1 MLGFD
6 KKAARW
12 TWTAAIVLLLLRA
25 IYEIRET
32 LFVLVIA
39 VLFAYMLTPLVN
51 MVNRFLPGKSRAPGL
66 AITYLLLVTT
76 LVVLGIEIGTT
87 VAEEATSL
95 IARGPE
101 FFRNLQGSHVN
112 ITLPHYLEELKGN
125 LLGRIQGL
133 LQAHSNDILGYIP
146 SAGLKLLS
154 FSGYLLFVVLVPIIS
169 FFLLKDGPAIRD
181 SLVSLAP
188 AGPRR
193 DMWVNILQDTNVLL
207 GQYVRAMGLLCLATF
222 IVFSI
227 VFSVFGVPY
236 AILLAAIA
244 FPLEF
249 IPMVGPLTAAIIII
263 VVTAASGYPNLLAVV
278 IFLGVYRLFQDYV
291 LSPRVMSSGIELHPL
306 MVILGVLAGEK
317 LGGVP
322 GMFLSV
328 PAIALVRVF
337 YRRMVIAVAGAPAV
351 TELHEQSA
359 PARPPV
365 ESA

>member
-1 MLGFD
+1 M
-6 KKAARW
+6 
-12 TWTAAIVLLLLRA
+12 
-25 IYEIRET
+25 
-32 LFVLVIA
+32 
-39 VLFAYMLTPLVN
+39 
-51 MVNRFLPGKSRAPGL
+51 
-66 AITYLLLVTT
+66 
-76 LVVLGIEIGTT
+76 
-87 VAEEATSL
+87 
-95 IARGPE
+95 
-101 FFRNLQGSHVN
+101 
-112 ITLPHYLEELKGN
+112 
-125 LLGRIQGL
+125 
-133 LQAHSNDILGYIP
+133 QAHSNDILGYIP

-181 SLVSLAP
+181 SLVALAP

>member
-12 TWTAAIVLLLLRA
+12 TWTAAMVLLLLRA

-39 VLFAYMLTPLVN
+39 ILFAYMLTPLVN
-51 MVNRFLPGKSRAPGL
+51 VVNRLLPGRSRAPGL
-66 AITYLLLVTT
+66 AITYLMLVAV
-76 LVVLGIEIGTT
+76 LVIFSIEIGTR
-87 VAEEATSL
+87 VADEATSL
-95 IARGPE
+95 VKRAPE
-101 FFRNLQGSHVN
+101 FSQTLKTFSDRMPLPGYLRELRGNIFGHVQGFFQ
-112 ITLPHYLEELKGN
+112 E
-125 LLGRIQGL
+125 
-133 LQAHSNDILGYIP
+133 HSSDILSYVP
-146 SAGLKLLS
+146 SAGLKVLS
-154 FSGYLLFVVLVPIIS
+154 FSGYLLFIILVPIIS
-169 FFLLKDGPAIRD
+169 FFLLKDGPDIRD
-181 SLVSLAP
+181 SLTSMAP
-188 AGPRR
+188 PGARR

-222 IVFSI
+222 IVFAI

-236 AILLAAIA
+236 AILLASIA

-249 IPMVGPLTAAIIII
+249 IPLVGPLTAAIIII
-263 VVTAASGYPNLLAVV
+263 IVTVASGYQNILAVV

-291 LSPRVMSSGIELHPL
+291 LSPRIMSSGIEIHPL
-306 MVILGVLAGEK
+306 LVILGVLAGEK

-328 PAIALVRVF
+328 PAIALIRVF
-337 YRRMVIAVAGAPAV
+337 YRRVVALKVNESPGQLV
-351 TELHEQSA
+351 QVH
-359 PARPPV
+359 PPK

>member
-1 MLGFD
+1 
-6 KKAARW
+6 
-12 TWTAAIVLLLLRA
+12 
-25 IYEIRET
+25 
-32 LFVLVIA
+32 
-39 VLFAYMLTPLVN
+39 
-51 MVNRFLPGKSRAPGL
+51 
-66 AITYLLLVTT
+66 
-76 LVVLGIEIGTT
+76 
-87 VAEEATSL
+87 
-95 IARGPE
+95 
-101 FFRNLQGSHVN
+101 
-112 ITLPHYLEELKGN
+112 
-125 LLGRIQGL
+125 
-133 LQAHSNDILGYIP
+133 
-146 SAGLKLLS
+146 LS

-169 FFLLKDGPAIRD
+169 FFLLKDGVAIRD
-181 SLVSLAP
+181 TLVSMVP
-188 AGPRR
+188 PGPRR
-193 DMWVNILQDTNVLL
+193 DMWVNIFQDTNILL

-236 AILLAAIA
+236 AILLASIA

-249 IPMVGPLTAAIIII
+249 IPMVGPLIAAVIII
-263 VVTAASGYPNLLAVV
+263 VVTAASGYPNVLAVI

-337 YRRMVIAVAGAPAV
+337 YRRMVIAVSESREQPTPIPPPA
-351 TELHEQSA
+351 
-359 PARPPV
+359 

>member
-12 TWTAAIVLLLLRA
+12 TWTAVMVLLLLRA

-51 MVNRFLPGKSRAPGL
+51 VVNRFLPGKSRAPGL
-66 AITYLLLVTT
+66 AITYLLLLIV
-76 LVVLGIEIGTT
+76 LVVLGIEIGTR
-87 VAEEATSL
+87 VADEASSL
-95 IARGPE
+95 VARGPE
-101 FFRNLQGSHVN
+101 FFRNLKGSN
-112 ITLPHYLEELKGN
+112 INIPLPGYLQELKGSV
-125 LLGRIQGL
+125 LSRMQGF
-133 LQAHSNDILGYIP
+133 LQEHSNDILSYLP
-146 SAGLKLLS
+146 SAGLKVLS
-154 FSGYLLFVVLVPIIS
+154 FSGYLLFVILVPIIS
-169 FFLLKDGPAIRD
+169 FFLLKDGPDLRD
-181 SLVSLAP
+181 GLVSMAQS
-188 AGPRR
+188 GPRR

-222 IVFSI
+222 IVFAI
-227 VFSVFGVPY
+227 VFSVFRVPY

-249 IPMVGPLTAAIIII
+249 IPLVGPLTAAIIII
-263 VVTAASGYPNLLAVV
+263 IVTLASGYPNVLAVF

-291 LSPRVMSSGIELHPL
+291 LSPRIMSTGIELHPL

-328 PAIALVRVF
+328 PAIALIRVF
-337 YRRMVIAVAGAPAV
+337 YRRLVAEGATRSSLIDPSGGV
-351 TELHEQSA
+351 
-359 PARPPV
+359 
-365 ESA
+365 